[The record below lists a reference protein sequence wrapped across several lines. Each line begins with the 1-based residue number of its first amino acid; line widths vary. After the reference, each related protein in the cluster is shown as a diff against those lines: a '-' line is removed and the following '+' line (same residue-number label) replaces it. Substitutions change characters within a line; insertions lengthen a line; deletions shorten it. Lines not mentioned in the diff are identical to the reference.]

1 MVELIAKKYVKA
13 LKSAMSVDELKE
25 TLNYLEVIS
34 QLFQNREIRDIL
46 ISPEVPEEKK
56 AELLI
61 DVLQIKNPKLVNFF
75 KLLAQKRRVAM
86 LPVLAKELKRELALI
101 EKRFEG
107 CVYSEFELEPE
118 ELKKIEQALEKR
130 VDGDITLSQC
140 GRDYDGIKVE
150 VDIIGIEIDFSKS
163 KIKKQLIESILK
175 AI

>member
-13 LKSAMSVDELKE
+13 LKSAMSVEELQQ
-25 TLNYLEVIS
+25 TLEYLEIVS

-61 DVLQIKNPKLVNFF
+61 DALKIENPKLVNFF
-75 KLLAQKRRVAM
+75 KLLAQKRRIAL
-86 LPVLAKELKRELALI
+86 LPVLAKELRRELALI
-101 EKRFEG
+101 QKKFDG
-107 CVYSEFELEPE
+107 CVYSEFELSED
-118 ELKKIEQALEKR
+118 ELKKIENALEKR
-130 VDGDITLSQC
+130 VDGDINLTQC